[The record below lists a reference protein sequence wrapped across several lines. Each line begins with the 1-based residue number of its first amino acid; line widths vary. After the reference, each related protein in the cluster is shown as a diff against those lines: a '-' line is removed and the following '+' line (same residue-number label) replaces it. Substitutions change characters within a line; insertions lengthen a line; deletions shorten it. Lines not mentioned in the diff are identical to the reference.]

1 MQHITMIDRQQETS
15 WFPKI
20 GVYDFNHWYPKSI
33 VKKWLKKS
41 IERFLMKQKIEYN
54 DNIRTY
60 KNVRID
66 EDNILTQLKIS
77 SDVLYKAHMQARHI
91 LIGRDRYYELIGEL
105 GSMLTVT
112 GNYQDRMEVF
122 GMKLTFVP
130 WMEGVL
136 ILPKDFK

>member
-1 MQHITMIDRQQETS
+1 MQHITMLDRIEETS
-15 WFPKI
+15 WVPKI
-20 GVYDFNHWYPKSI
+20 GVYDFNHWYPKS
-33 VKKWLKKS
+33 KLHKWLKKS

-60 KNVRID
+60 KNVQID

-91 LIGRDRYYELIGEL
+91 LIGRDRYTELIGEL
-105 GSMLTVT
+105 GGMLTVT

-136 ILPKDFK
+136 VLPKEFK